1 MIDLFCW
8 MFQSFKKR
16 YVIMFQDRQANCGAF
31 VDFYRGN
38 CFTDS
43 SEFLRPMCPKSCKI
57 CLPCGGNWFIQG
69 LSRKNA
75 PSKMFCAVRLDIR
88 QKVITTRIL
97 PMKRINYRA
106 TLLIFCLVHAT
117 LPLFTLLCR
126 SVGRSVCLSVTCH
139 ILNFFR
145 VFQGKISCF
154 WS

>member
-1 MIDLFCW
+1 

-57 CLPCGGNWFIQG
+57 CLPCGGKLNHTRTKPLEYSVENVLG
-69 LSRKNA
+69 RE
-75 PSKMFCAVRLDIR
+75 IR
-88 QKVITTRIL
+88 QKVITTHIL
-97 PMKRINYRA
+97 PMKSINYRA
-106 TLLIFCLVHAT
+106 TLLIFCRVHAT